1 MKTCRRAFVFIS
13 MIIALA
19 ACTSEKI
26 ETNQAEETTHTSGS
40 VINETKSVTKAISDT
55 SADSIKENTA
65 PITSA
70 VSIEDKTSL
79 ITSDITTEDNTSV
92 ISTGHQSASFNMD
105 EINDIETETTN
116 SSVNKYSH
124 QKTETESQDE
134 ETIYYGGSTLYMTH
148 ASGYEDPDEYA
159 DDYAEEYLDS
169 GDFEDYDEA
178 YDAAYEDF
186 ENYEDY

>member
-26 ETNQAEETTHTSGS
+26 ETNQVEKTTQTSKGI
-40 VINETKSVTKAISDT
+40 INETESATKTVAAK
-55 SADSIKENTA
+55 SADSAKDNTA
-65 PITSA
+65 LVTSA
-70 VSIEDKTSL
+70 VSTEDKTSSSA
-79 ITSDITTEDNTSV
+79 SDITIEDNTSMT
-92 ISTGHQSASFNMD
+92 STGHQSASFNMD
-105 EINDIETETTN
+105 EINDIEAETMN

-124 QKTETESQDE
+124 QKTETEPEDE

-148 ASGYEDPDEYA
+148 ASGYKDPDEYA